1 MLMTVVTFIVWRS
14 KSRIFV
20 DILCMEQHNPK
31 LKAGTSH
38 LTHRYG
44 TSEGELFKE
53 DPAEGLLNIGGIL
66 KHSESL
72 HVFWDHTWISRL
84 WCVFELA
91 AFLKCQE
98 GKEGNAMPI
107 FIRPVTLGPCSMM
120 IFFACFF
127 TSIGNLNTPFLDSA
141 PLLGMVVLT
150 VSGMACWIAAIRFL
164 RAHWASLESTL
175 DQLSSF
181 KLEKTSCFCCTK
193 GHQQDNGAMMVCDR
207 QVIMHCITH
216 WFDSI
221 EAFEETV
228 KTEISKAMRQQL
240 GHAFTSY
247 SWLVLVG
254 LPFHWM
260 NMDQIATRLRCGNVS
275 GAAVVGV
282 INLTWC
288 LFSVPW
294 ILRTTVMATYLCRRR
309 RSNWISEQLVNLGLY
324 LLITFFAAF
333 ILALQLLATEF
344 PDLVQGSVFFV
355 AVNLL
360 IFSLATCRCQDWARD
375 AG

>member
-1 MLMTVVTFIVWRS
+1 
-14 KSRIFV
+14 
-20 DILCMEQHNPK
+20 
-31 LKAGTSH
+31 
-38 LTHRYG
+38 
-44 TSEGELFKE
+44 
-53 DPAEGLLNIGGIL
+53 
-66 KHSESL
+66 
-72 HVFWDHTWISRL
+72 
-84 WCVFELA
+84 
-91 AFLKCQE
+91 
-98 GKEGNAMPI
+98 
-107 FIRPVTLGPCSMM
+107 MM

-150 VSGMACWIAAIRFL
+150 VSGMACFKASLFVPRTYYTRSHRDHRPTEIRFL

-228 KTEISKAMRQQL
+228 KTLISKAMRQQL

-260 NMDQIATRLRCGNVS
+260 NMERASRWDRKGGR
-275 GAAVVGV
+275 
-282 INLTWC
+282 
-288 LFSVPW
+288 
-294 ILRTTVMATYLCRRR
+294 
-309 RSNWISEQLVNLGLY
+309 
-324 LLITFFAAF
+324 
-333 ILALQLLATEF
+333 
-344 PDLVQGSVFFV
+344 
-355 AVNLL
+355 
-360 IFSLATCRCQDWARD
+360 
-375 AG
+375 